1 MIRQSNPQKSP
12 ASLAFTLI
20 ELLVVISII
29 SLLISILLPALGKAK
44 AAAMQIKCA
53 NNLKQ
58 VAIAW
63 MVYEG
68 DFDAYLPARV
78 KAAASTQ
85 SHDWWP
91 RILAKHADIKDPY
104 DYDKPGN
111 ILICPSKRL
120 NSNVPYLS
128 KTYGMNGFSGFI
140 DQYGKGNSD
149 YVHHSDAVH
158 KPSKTYLNMDA
169 NRFANDS
176 HWSWGTYPISAS
188 NRITDTLAH
197 SGGAAMSY
205 VDGHVTVNREVDD
218 LLSTTDEYKDR
229 WYFIAY

>member
-1 MIRQSNPQKSP
+1 MTHHTNPQKCKRT
-12 ASLAFTLI
+12 LAFTLI

-58 VAIAW
+58 VAMAW

-85 SHDWWP
+85 DSDWWP
-91 RILAKHADIKDPY
+91 KILSKHADIKDPY
-104 DYDKPGN
+104 HYDKPGN

-128 KTYGMNGFSGFI
+128 KTYGMNTYSGFI
-140 DQYGKGNSD
+140 DHLGKGNSD

-169 NRFANDS
+169 NRFANNS
-176 HWSWGTYPISAS
+176 GWSWGTYPVSA
-188 NRITDTLAH
+188 NHRVPDTLAH

-205 VDGHVTVNREVDD
+205 VDGHVTVNSEVDG

-229 WYFIAY
+229 WYFISY